1 MMLSSKKGP
10 AGAGLAVQPPERGR
24 KMGEKMA
31 KRSRWLRPWRAKR
44 HFCKPCAH
52 RRQRVCGR
60 EVDMREP
67 EWRTRSHL
75 MAMRVCTSEDCP
87 CSSHNLR
94 YLLYI
99 GEFVL
104 YTRDLVSGTEAEERG
119 RKVEKVLSH
128 GGIRLEPKVMDMDM
142 DMVDMDMDMGS
153 HGLTWAHMPMSV
165 SLCRCANGFDPANL
179 RRAATWHQNVSS
191 LPFPKSDAAP
201 SRQIFSF

>member
-1 MMLSSKKGP
+1 
-10 AGAGLAVQPPERGR
+10 
-24 KMGEKMA
+24 
-31 KRSRWLRPWRAKR
+31 
-44 HFCKPCAH
+44 
-52 RRQRVCGR
+52 
-60 EVDMREP
+60 MREP

-128 GGIRLEPKVMDMDM
+128 GGIRLEPKV
-142 DMVDMDMDMGS
+142 S
-153 HGLTWAHMPMSV
+153 AFERSNSV
-165 SLCRCANGFDPANL
+165 HTHCVNTFL
-179 RRAATWHQNVSS
+179 RRCSNV
-191 LPFPKSDAAP
+191 LTPFSGGVQTLLLYCLNTCLRRCSNTYLMPELDPLTHLFTSVTHLFT
-201 SRQIFSF
+201 QEVF

>member
-1 MMLSSKKGP
+1 MLSSKKGP

-128 GGIRLEPKVMDMDM
+128 GGIRLEPKV
-142 DMVDMDMDMGS
+142 
-153 HGLTWAHMPMSV
+153 
-165 SLCRCANGFDPANL
+165 
-179 RRAATWHQNVSS
+179 
-191 LPFPKSDAAP
+191 
-201 SRQIFSF
+201 IFSAITSNYIGLLQILHAQTRWHATSENNSQDFGPGPNMIFFECKI

>member
-128 GGIRLEPKVMDMDM
+128 GGIRLEPKVI
-142 DMVDMDMDMGS
+142 
-153 HGLTWAHMPMSV
+153 
-165 SLCRCANGFDPANL
+165 
-179 RRAATWHQNVSS
+179 RRSADVSS
-191 LPFPKSDAAP
+191 GRDRFIFHQCTRVLATAAMSCSVHRLLAWHHLVVSVLARGAAASP
-201 SRQIFSF
+201 SCSCSLRWSRS